1 MNPTFQALRAIGAEF
16 ARRIYVPVAVVIGV
30 IGVAALALSFWLTT
44 IDAWWW
50 ILFVLVALLACFW
63 GAVLIIA
70 WLIIRFI
77 SPSRTKTQKQKVKAF
92 VDKLQGL
99 SEVVQTPKF
108 ILLFRVIRDAVI
120 PNEKSY
126 VRSVAEHTREL
137 KQDFQDISQSFE
149 EA

>member
-16 ARRIYVPVAVVIGV
+16 ARRIYVPVAVTIVVIG
-30 IGVAALALSFWLTT
+30 ALALTLSFWLTT

-63 GAVLIIA
+63 AAVLTLV

-77 SPSRTKTQKQKVKAF
+77 SPVRTKGQRRQVKAF

-108 ILLFRVIRDAVI
+108 ILLFRVIRDVI
-120 PNEKSY
+120 SPSEEGY
-126 VRSVAEHTREL
+126 VRSVAQHTREL
-137 KQDFQDISQSFE
+137 KQDFQDISRSFE
-149 EA
+149 